1 MRSILAKIVGLLL
14 MLNIALWL
22 FVLITDDFVP
32 NQIKNRLAS
41 LETVGRLIG
50 VTAKP
55 ILLDDEVTEFEKG
68 QRLQQIFYENSVKTV
83 IGSANFKIYRFDLES
98 SIEGWHKYYDSAEAA
113 RYSSIKV
120 TELPA
125 IQELVSEQ
133 LAEPKE
139 PLSQILASRIF
150 QYYKPIIDSDILTE
164 KLVPNR
170 ARFSLQSEILS
181 SDYDIYK
188 IRMLIPIRKISQ
200 TDRETFAVLEI
211 VDSYSVRE
219 AYLGRNSMR
228 LNLLI
233 GMSAITIF
241 LGFGLAF
248 SIAFPLRRLSKRL
261 DKKLTPEDI
270 ATQLQK
276 SFSVKG
282 LQNRRDEIGL
292 LYKNLVKLTQQ
303 LSDLFKEKEAFAA
316 EVSHELKNPLA
327 SILVYAENFEA
338 HSEKDK
344 KAIGKIRE
352 QAVRM
357 DKLISE
363 ISEAAIVDNEL
374 VTKKRERF
382 NLSTVLTEIVDHYV
396 ESSEFPSLEIETS
409 IQPNVQIRGLADRI
423 GQVVVNLMDNAITFT
438 RPVGMVK
445 ITLMKKWRSGVTLVV
460 EDSGPGVKEE
470 FREAIFER
478 FYTSRKGEA
487 VVPNSSGLGLH
498 ITKQIIEAHGAK
510 ISVEASELGGAK
522 FLINF

>member
-1 MRSILAKIVGLLL
+1 METSI
-14 MLNIALWL
+14 
-22 FVLITDDFVP
+22 D
-32 NQIKNRLAS
+32 
-41 LETVGRLIG
+41 
-50 VTAKP
+50 
-55 ILLDDEVTEFEKG
+55 
-68 QRLQQIFYENSVKTV
+68 
-83 IGSANFKIYRFDLES
+83 
-98 SIEGWHKYYDSAEAA
+98 GWHTYYDSSEAA
-113 RYSSIKV
+113 RYSAIKV
-120 TELPA
+120 SELPA
-125 IQELVSEQ
+125 VQELVSEQ
-133 LAEPKE
+133 LAVPKE

-181 SDYDIYK
+181 SDYDIYE
-188 IRMLIPIRKISQ
+188 IRMLLPIRKISQ
-200 TDRETFAVLEI
+200 TDRETYAVLEI
-211 VDSYSVRE
+211 VDAYSVRE

-261 DKKLTPEDI
+261 DKKLTPDDI

-338 HSEKDK
+338 NTEKDK

-382 NLSTVLTEIVDHYV
+382 NLSLVLTEIVDHYV
-396 ESSEFPSLEIETS
+396 DSNEYPALEIETS
-409 IQPNVQIRGLADRI
+409 IQSNIQIKGLADRI

-438 RPVGMVK
+438 RPMGKVK
-445 ITLMKKWRSGVTLVV
+445 VTLVKKWRSGVTLVV

-470 FREAIFER
+470 FKEAIFER

-487 VVPNSSGLGLH
+487 VVPNSSGLGLY
-498 ITKQIIEAHGAK
+498 ITKQIIEAHGATIEVQTSK
-510 ISVEASELGGAK
+510 YGGAR
-522 FLINF
+522 FSVRF

>member
-1 MRSILAKIVGLLL
+1 MAKILGLLFL
-14 MLNIALWL
+14 LNIALWL
-22 FVLITDDFVP
+22 FVLISDDFVP
-32 NQIKNRLAS
+32 NQVKNRLNS
-41 LETVGRLIG
+41 LETTGRLVGLI
-50 VTAKP
+50 AKP
-55 ILLDDEVTEFEKG
+55 VLLDDGFSEFEKG
-68 QRLQQIFYENSVKTV
+68 QRLRQVFFDESIKTV
-83 IGSANFKIYRFDLES
+83 IGGANFKIYRFELDSE
-98 SIEGWHKYYDSAEAA
+98 IDQWFKYYDSSDAA
-113 RYSSIKV
+113 RYSEIKV
-120 TELPA
+120 TELPEL
-125 IQELVSEQ
+125 QQLVSEQ
-133 LAEPKE
+133 AVEQKE

-150 QYYKPIIDSDILTE
+150 QYYKPLIDSDILTDAM
-164 KLVPNR
+164 VPKR
-170 ARFSLQSEILS
+170 ARFSFQKEITSSE
-181 SDYDIYK
+181 YDIYK
-188 IRMLIPIRKISQ
+188 IRMLIPLRKISMKH
-200 TDRETFAVLEI
+200 RETFGVLEM
-211 VDSYSVRE
+211 VDTYSVRD

-233 GMSAITIF
+233 GMSAMTIL
-241 LGFGLAF
+241 LGFVLAF

-276 SFSVKG
+276 SFSLIG

-292 LYKNLVKLTQQ
+292 LYNNLVKLTQQ
-303 LSDLFKEKEAFAA
+303 MSDLFKEKEAFAA

-382 NLSTVLTEIVDHYV
+382 NLSSVLTDIIDHYV
-396 ESSEFPSLEIETS
+396 ESNDFPAMEIECN
-409 IQPNVQIRGLADRI
+409 IQPNIQIRGLPDRI

-438 RPVGMVK
+438 RPVGK
-445 ITLMKKWRSGVTLVV
+445 LEITLSKKWRAGVMLVV

-470 FREAIFER
+470 FRDAIFER

-487 VVPNSSGLGLH
+487 VVPNASGLGLH
-498 ITKQIIEAHGAK
+498 IAKQIVEAHGAVITVSK
-510 ISVEASELGGAK
+510 SGLGGAK
-522 FLINF
+522 FTINF

>member
-1 MRSILAKIVGLLL
+1 MRSILAKILGLLL

-32 NQIKNRLAS
+32 NQIKNRLNS

-68 QRLQQIFYENSVKTV
+68 QQLQQIFYENSIKTI
-83 IGSANFKIYRFDLES
+83 IGSANFKIYRFDLETS
-98 SIEGWHKYYDSAEAA
+98 MEGWHTYYDSSEAA
-113 RYSSIKV
+113 RYSAIKV
-120 TELPA
+120 SELPA
-125 IQELVSEQ
+125 VQELVSEQ
-133 LAEPKE
+133 LAVPKE

-164 KLVPNR
+164 NLVPNR

-181 SDYDIYK
+181 SDYDIYE
-188 IRMLIPIRKISQ
+188 IRMLLPIRKISQ

-219 AYLGRNSMR
+219 AYLGRNSVR

-344 KAIGKIRE
+344 NAIGKIRE

-363 ISEAAIVDNEL
+363 ISEAAIVDNDL
-374 VTKKRERF
+374 VTKKREKF
-382 NLSTVLTEIVDHYV
+382 NLSSVLSEILDHYIESNEFPKLEIKTEIQ
-396 ESSEFPSLEIETS
+396 SS
-409 IQPNVQIRGLADRI
+409 VQFKGLPDRL
-423 GQVVVNLMDNAITFT
+423 GQVVVNLIENALSFT
-438 RPVGMVK
+438 RPIGTVK
-445 ITLMKKWRSGVTLVV
+445 VSLQKKWRTGVVLIV
-460 EDSGPGVKEE
+460 EDSGPGVKED
-470 FREAIFER
+470 FRDAIFER

-487 VVPNSSGLGLH
+487 VVENASGLGLH
-498 ITKQIIEAHGAK
+498 IVRQIVEAHGAK
-510 ISVEASELGGAK
+510 ISVQESELGGAK